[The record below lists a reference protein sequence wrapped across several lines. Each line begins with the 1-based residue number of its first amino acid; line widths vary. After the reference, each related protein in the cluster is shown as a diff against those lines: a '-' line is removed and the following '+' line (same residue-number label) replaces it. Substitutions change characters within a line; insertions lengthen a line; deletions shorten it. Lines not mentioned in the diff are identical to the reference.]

1 VKSVKVGEKIERR
14 NWSDG
19 ERALLATEE
28 EIKREGK

>member
-1 VKSVKVGEKIERR
+1 VKLVKVGEKIEREGR
-14 NWSDG
+14 SDE